1 MCRDAEKTRPEP
13 AEPAVLC
20 AAGLSAYREA
30 ITYGSASGDVPQCV
44 RELGLLRPH
53 GDEPD
58 VYVPV
63 PPDVAAHQLA
73 HPVERTLLEG
83 QQWLLALRDAFSP
96 AEKLYREE
104 RQLAVA
110 PIRLLRE
117 PDVIVDTLRKL
128 SRSCRREFQAA
139 QPGGPRDPVRLAKTL
154 PAMLALVGRGVQY
167 RTLYQHSV
175 RTHGPTLDFMV
186 EVHAAGGQFRTL
198 DELFGRMI
206 IYDRSVAVVPD
217 QRYSLAH
224 HALLIDHP
232 GIVGFLAEVFDHAW
246 ARAERVGFDVPHARP
261 APLTDEKR
269 RTVLRLMVEGHTD
282 AAIASRLG
290 MSTRTVSNHMRRA
303 ADEFGSRSRAQLA
316 YLLAKSG
323 LLD

>member
-1 MCRDAEKTRPEP
+1 MCRDADTTQPD
-13 AEPAVLC
+13 EPAVLC
-20 AAGLSAYREA
+20 AAGLSAYHAA
-30 ITYGSASGDVPQCV
+30 ITYGSTSGDVPECV

-53 GDEPD
+53 GDDPD
-58 VYVPV
+58 VYAPV
-63 PPDVAAHQLA
+63 PPDVAAQQLA
-73 HPVERTLLEG
+73 HPVERSLLDG
-83 QQWLLALRDAFSP
+83 QQWLLALRDAFTP

-104 RQLAVA
+104 QQMAVA
-110 PIRLLRE
+110 PVRVLRE
-117 PDVIVDTLRKL
+117 RDVIVDTLRQL
-128 SRSCRREFQAA
+128 SRSCRQEFQAA
-139 QPGGPRDPVRLAKTL
+139 QPGGPRDPARLATTL
-154 PAMLALVGRGVQY
+154 PPMLAMVGRGVQY

-175 RTHGPTLDFMV
+175 RTDGPTLDFMT
-186 EVHAAGGQFRTL
+186 EVHAAGGLFRTL

-206 IYDRSVAVVPD
+206 IYDRCVAVVRD
-217 QRYSLAH
+217 ARYSPTR
-224 HALLIDHP
+224 HALLIDQP
-232 GIVGFLAEVFDHAW
+232 GIAGFLAEVFDHAW
-246 ARAERVGFDVPHARP
+246 ARAEPVGFDAPHARP